1 MELNTHMTYSIQEDH
16 VIAQYIPDGVEGETA
31 ETTGGADTESV
42 PVFSPIADED
52 EPFPFPLFDKPLP

>member
-31 ETTGGADTESV
+31 EATGGAESV
-42 PVFSPIADED
+42 PVFSPVADED
-52 EPFPFPLFDKPLP
+52 KPFPFPLFDKPLP